1 MIFIFFLNLKFIS
14 TEHDSISSSKLP
26 EITIGEIAEEYPD
39 NFYEDYSQDL
49 PENFPALHP
58 ALLPGFFTEINPE
71 DFAETLVEDF
81 LDESPGDVT
90 EIFSDDDAEDF
101 YDGGDWWND
110 YYNDIIFTYFDDYN
124 YISREIH
131 DRILKFNSNEGL
143 DIYRAGSNDTL
154 NINFQLFI
162 KDVTNLQQAVLNKV
176 IVSKR

>member
-1 MIFIFFLNLKFIS
+1 MIFLFFLNVKLIS
-14 TEHDSISSSKLP
+14 TEHDSISSLKLP
-26 EITIGEIAEEYPD
+26 EISIGEIAEEYPD
-39 NFYEDYSQDL
+39 NFYEDYSQDP

-81 LDESPGDVT
+81 SDESPGDVT
-90 EIFSDDDAEDF
+90 EIFPDDDAEDF